1 MRLLLIITFVL
12 GNVQVASAEVN
23 TDEFI
28 SEICPLIGGP
38 RGNST
43 WLLGI
48 ERSDDLFGCYSALD
62 FAVPNKEFDG
72 KQWYVNRE
80 AGVSTRDIIKSFV
93 IYSRVKL
100 LPERRVKNDVYLETL
115 ACRGVKPDSRLLEK
129 EFNINRSDAN
139 KLFAFLLENIARLNE
154 PNADCIIGGIR
165 IEDGT
170 QAYFPD
176 GPLHNELT
184 VSVDVPENSEFHQY
198 SSIYGVSVN
207 NSKKVNTVGIWG
219 DAVSNTEDGKVWGG
233 FFTAN
238 SGVPGNETQL
248 VGVEIDV
255 INKGKPGIYPYNSK
269 VGLQV
274 VTIGDEDSS
283 IAIEVLSDHKSK
295 WKNGLLIGDQAIAP
309 DGAGVAIANKQ
320 PMRFGIDAS
329 QGSYSDSAILLPKDS
344 RLTFRNP
351 DFRDA
356 FIYGDTFDTGYLVMG
371 GSGIRMVN
379 ADNTRNILK
388 ISNRGIISS
397 DSLIYQRYFLPYV
410 AIFALALLLSAINAF
425 LFIRLRRERNS

>member
-1 MRLLLIITFVL
+1 MILML
-12 GNVQVASAEVN
+12 GTGQPAEAAVN
-23 TDEFI
+23 TDEFV

-38 RGNST
+38 QGNST

-48 ERSDDLFGCYSALD
+48 ERDDDLFGCYSALD
-62 FAVPNKEFDG
+62 FAVPNKNFDG

-80 AGVSTRDIIKSFV
+80 AGISTEDIIKSFV

-100 LPERRVKNDVYLETL
+100 LPERKVENNVYVETL
-115 ACRGVKPDSRLLEK
+115 ACRGIKPDQRLLKK
-129 EFNINRSDAN
+129 ESNINRSDVK
-139 KLFAFLLENIARLNE
+139 KLFTFLLENKARLSE
-154 PNADCIIGGIR
+154 SDPDCIPGVLEL
-165 IEDGT
+165 EDGK

-184 VSVDVPENSEFHQY
+184 VGVEVPENSEFHQY

-207 NSKKVNTVGIWG
+207 NSKKVNTVGVWG

-238 SGVPGNETQL
+238 SGIPGNETQL

-255 INKGKPGIYPYNSK
+255 INKGKPGVYPYNSK

-295 WKNGLLIGDQAIAP
+295 WKNGLLIGDEAIAP
-309 DGAGVAIANKQ
+309 DGAGIAIANKKPIQ
-320 PMRFGIDAS
+320 FGIDAS

-344 RLTFRNP
+344 RVTFRGSN
-351 DFRDA
+351 FRDA

-388 ISNRGIISS
+388 VSNHGIVSS

-410 AIFALALLLSAINAF
+410 SVLALALVLSALNVF
-425 LFIRLRRERNS
+425 LYLRLRKERNS